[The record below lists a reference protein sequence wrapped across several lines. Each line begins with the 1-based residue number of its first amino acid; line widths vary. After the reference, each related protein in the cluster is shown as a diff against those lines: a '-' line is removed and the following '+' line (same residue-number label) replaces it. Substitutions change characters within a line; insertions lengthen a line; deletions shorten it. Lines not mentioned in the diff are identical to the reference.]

1 MRNYKALKTASKISV
16 RKQKVVEVEA
26 VDEVK
31 YKEGDDIPEGK
42 SVGHI
47 KTFGVEEQ
55 SREELQVVCKSY
67 DAQTGEA
74 QDDIVT
80 AYTLS
85 DVKREIDRCKS
96 EVTKIQAKQADLEQL
111 EKDLKAL

>member
-42 SVGHI
+42 SV
-47 KTFGVEEQ
+47 
-55 SREELQVVCKSY
+55 
-67 DAQTGEA
+67 
-74 QDDIVT
+74 
-80 AYTLS
+80 
-85 DVKREIDRCKS
+85 
-96 EVTKIQAKQADLEQL
+96 
-111 EKDLKAL
+111 